1 MVNDEECPV
10 KTDADA
16 SSSKREIDDVM
27 AAFFRAV
34 SFDEGEKPAYAGLY
48 DIFIESGQLIKNTSE
63 APEVATVRQ
72 FIEPRQRL
80 VDSGEL
86 TRFREWETA
95 EITELFGNI
104 AHRFSTYEKAGVSA
118 GNEVKGRGIIST
130 QFIATPAGWKISAL
144 AWDDERPELT
154 IPERY
159 Q

>member
-1 MVNDEECPV
+1 M

-16 SSSKREIDDVM
+16 ANSKREIDDVM

-34 SFDEGEKPAYAGLY
+34 SFDEGEKPAYAELY
-48 DIFIESGQLIKNTSE
+48 DIFVESGQFIKNTGE
-63 APEVATVRQ
+63 APEIATVRQ

-80 VDSGEL
+80 ADSGEL
-86 TRFREWETA
+86 TGFREWETA

-104 AHRFSTYEKAGVSA
+104 AHRFSAYEKAGVSA
-118 GNEVKGRGIIST
+118 GNEVSGRGIIST
-130 QFIATPAGWKISAL
+130 QFIATPTGWKISAL
-144 AWDDERPELT
+144 VWDDERPGLT